1 MNKSNLH
8 GIILASIGV
17 LVISPDTL
25 FMIWGDMPAFQM
37 VAWRGMLAGLCYLII
52 WVISRKSFI
61 YLDLKKL
68 FSNWGITIMSCYF
81 ITTILFCIGISIA
94 PAPVVLFCVA
104 TIPIFA
110 AVFGHKIL
118 NEPASKSTWITI
130 ILVIIGI
137 SIAIFGANTQEIDF
151 DILIILGALCGLG
164 SSLTISLSYVIIRQ
178 KKELP
183 FVLPM
188 GIGVFFSGVTGLFI
202 TGYQNMMIGNTLPI
216 IATGIFILP
225 IPMYLLSSASKFTRA
240 TNVSLI
246 LLLETVLGPLWIWL
260 GTGEKPTYLTLI
272 GGFVVIFSIGIHLLY
287 TAKTQRDE
295 KKHLEDSKPR
305 EYNWIN
311 WDDDKEY
318 T

>member
-17 LVISPDTL
+17 LIISPDTL
-25 FMIWGDMPAFQM
+25 FMIWGEMPAFQM

-52 WVISRKSFI
+52 WFISRRSFI
-61 YLDLKKL
+61 YLDFKTL
-68 FSNWGITIMSCYF
+68 FSNWGFILVSCYF

-104 TIPIFA
+104 TIPVFA

-118 NEPASKSTWITI
+118 NERASKSTWVTI

-137 SIAIFGANTQEIDF
+137 SIAIYGANTQEISF

-164 SSLTISLSYVIIRQ
+164 SSLAISLSYVIIRQ

-183 FVLPM
+183 FALPM

-202 TGYQNMMIGNTLPI
+202 TGYQNMMTGNTLPI

-225 IPMYLLSSASKFTRA
+225 IPMYLLSYSSKFTRA

-272 GGFVVIFSIGIHLLY
+272 GGFVVISSIGIHLIY
-287 TAKTQRDE
+287 TEKNQRDE
-295 KKHLEDSKPR
+295 RKSLEDSKPK

>member
-1 MNKSNLH
+1 
-8 GIILASIGV
+8 
-17 LVISPDTL
+17 
-25 FMIWGDMPAFQM
+25 M
-37 VAWRGMLAGLCYLII
+37 VA
-52 WVISRKSFI
+52 
-61 YLDLKKL
+61 
-68 FSNWGITIMSCYF
+68 CYF

-94 PAPVVLFCVA
+94 PAPVVLFCIA

-110 AVFGHKIL
+110 AFFGHKIL

-137 SIAIFGANTQEIDF
+137 SIAIFGSNTQKVNF

-164 SSLTISLSYVIIRQ
+164 SSLTIALSYIIIRQ

-188 GIGVFFSGVTGLFI
+188 GIGVFFSGLTGLFV
-202 TGYQNMMIGNTLPI
+202 TGVQNMMTGNTLPI

-246 LLLETVLGPLWIWL
+246 LLLESVLGHLWIWL
-260 GTGEKPTYLTLI
+260 GTGERPTNLILI
-272 GGFVVIFSIGIHLLY
+272 GGFVVILSTGIHLIY
-287 TAKTQRDE
+287 TE
-295 KKHLEDSKPR
+295 KNQTGR
-305 EYNWIN
+305 
-311 WDDDKEY
+311 
-318 T
+318 

>member
-1 MNKSNLH
+1 MNNNNLH
-8 GIILASIGV
+8 GIIIASVGV
-17 LVISPDTL
+17 LIISPDTL
-25 FMIWGDMPAFQM
+25 FMIWGEMPAFQM
-37 VAWRGMLAGLCYLII
+37 VAWRGILAGLCYLTI
-52 WVISRKSFI
+52 WFISRKSFI
-61 YLDLKKL
+61 YLDFKKL
-68 FSNWGITIMSCYF
+68 FSRWGFTIVSCYF

-94 PAPVVLFCVA
+94 PAPIVLFCVA

-130 ILVIIGI
+130 ILVITGI
-137 SIAIFGANTQEIDF
+137 SIAIFGSNTQKINF
-151 DILIILGALCGLG
+151 DILIIVGAFCGLG
-164 SSLTISLSYVIIRQ
+164 TSLAISLSYVIIRQ

-183 FVLPM
+183 FALPM
-188 GIGVFFSGVTGLFI
+188 GIGVFFSGVTGFFI
-202 TGYQNMMIGNTLPI
+202 TGSQNMMTGNILPI

-225 IPMYLLSSASKFTRA
+225 IPMYLLSYASRLTRA

-260 GTGEKPTYLTLI
+260 GTGEKPTSLTLM
-272 GGFVVIFSIGIHLLY
+272 GGFVVIFSIGIHIIY
-287 TAKTQRDE
+287 TEKTLRNTR
-295 KKHLEDSKPR
+295 KYLENSKSMK
-305 EYNWIN
+305 YNWIN